1 MQTSRKPIPGEE
13 FMADKR
19 KLEFFLLRYVPDA
32 VKNEFVNIGVVM
44 VEPGANGGGFSDVRF
59 TKDWRRVRCVDP
71 QVDVETLEA
80 LEREIRRDVVE
91 LKDWA
96 TWRKRM
102 EDSFSNTIQLSPV
115 NTCWAEDP
123 AVEIGLTA
131 ARYLEAS
138 RGGVSGETSAR
149 QKIFARME
157 DAFERA
163 GVLQS
168 LFPVR
173 LAEYTKAGDPLTFE
187 FAYRVPGDQAKGEVD
202 KIKMFHAVSLKANVQ
217 AAVNVAARYPKLVPV
232 LEKRMGGTPLLTAVI
247 DDDLD
252 RGRVE
257 VGFALEMM
265 EENGITIAVVA
276 EMPMIAE
283 VARRELRV

>member
-1 MQTSRKPIPGEE
+1 MTK
-13 FMADKR
+13 KR
-19 KLEFFLLRYVPDA
+19 QLEFFLLRYVPDA

-44 VEPGANGGGFSDVRF
+44 VEHVANGGGFADVRF
-59 TKDWRRVRCVDP
+59 TKDWRRVRCMDP

-131 ARYLEAS
+131 ARYLEVS
-138 RGGVSGETSAR
+138 RVGVSGETSAR
-149 QKIFARME
+149 QKILARME

-168 LFPVR
+168 LMPVR

-187 FAYRVPGDQAKGEVD
+187 FAYRVVGDQAKSGVD
-202 KIKMFHAVSLKANVQ
+202 QIKMFHAVSLKANVQ
-217 AAVNVAARYPKLVPV
+217 AAFNVAARYPKIVSV
-232 LEKRMGGTPLLTAVI
+232 LAEKMSGTPLLTAVI
-247 DDDLD
+247 DDDLE
-252 RGRVE
+252 RRRAE
-257 VGFALEMM
+257 IGFALEMM
-265 EENGITIAVVA
+265 EENGITIAMVA

-283 VARRELRV
+283 VARLELRA